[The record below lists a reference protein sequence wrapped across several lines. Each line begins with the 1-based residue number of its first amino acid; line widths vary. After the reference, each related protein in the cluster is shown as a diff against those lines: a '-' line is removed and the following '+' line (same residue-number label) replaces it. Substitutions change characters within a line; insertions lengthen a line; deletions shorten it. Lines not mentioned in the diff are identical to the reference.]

1 MMFFHRLIEYVNLK
15 IMEYKKIFIK
25 DKNIQGGFQMFSFGF
40 NDLNYFE
47 RPMTPHATLAPE
59 FPVFNDYS
67 SPFLPKS
74 SSLA

>member
-1 MMFFHRLIEYVNLK
+1 MKKYKLK
-15 IMEYKKIFIK
+15 KNFLVDE
-25 DKNIQGGFQMFSFGF
+25 NIQESIQMFSFGF
-40 NDLNYFE
+40 KALNYFE
-47 RPMTPHATLAPE
+47 RPITPHATLAPE

>member
-1 MMFFHRLIEYVNLK
+1 
-15 IMEYKKIFIK
+15 
-25 DKNIQGGFQMFSFGF
+25 MFSFGF

-47 RPMTPHATLAPE
+47 RPITPHATLAPE
-59 FPVFNDYS
+59 FPVFKDYS

>member
-1 MMFFHRLIEYVNLK
+1 MKYKRYLSK
-15 IMEYKKIFIK
+15 IKIYNKI
-25 DKNIQGGFQMFSFGF
+25 FQMFSFGF

-47 RPMTPHATLAPE
+47 SPMTPHATLAPE

>member
-1 MMFFHRLIEYVNLK
+1 MLSL
-15 IMEYKKIFIK
+15 
-25 DKNIQGGFQMFSFGF
+25 GF

-47 RPMTPHATLAPE
+47 RPITPHATLAPE

-74 SSLA
+74 SSFAWTTTDLPTIEYWPKSEIISSLKHM